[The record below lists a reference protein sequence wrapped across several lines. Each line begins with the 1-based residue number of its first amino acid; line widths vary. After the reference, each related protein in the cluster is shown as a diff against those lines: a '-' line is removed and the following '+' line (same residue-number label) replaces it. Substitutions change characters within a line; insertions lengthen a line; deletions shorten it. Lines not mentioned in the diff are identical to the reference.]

1 MGKTGGR
8 IREHPAVVL
17 AAGAMLLSGALLLHW
32 LGRLTFW
39 RDEWGFLLHRRG
51 WSVGTFLDPAVEH
64 LSTIPVLLYKLQ
76 LETFGMSSPRS
87 YQVVAV
93 IGFLASVALLFVYVR
108 LRLGEWLAL
117 AAILPILFFG
127 PSWDDLLFPY
137 QIGFFGS
144 MACGLAALLCL
155 DRASRGRDIAATVLL
170 ITGLLFS
177 DAGLPFVAAA
187 AVSVGL
193 DRDRLARAYVPVVP
207 AVLWVIWYLG
217 WGHTADTFV
226 SLHNAAN
233 VPSYVLDGVSSSL
246 ASWLGLNIPLGGVRA
261 SSLDWG
267 RPLLVL
273 GIAVAAWRLHRVGRI
288 PGQVLVALTV
298 LVGFWALTGL
308 NTSVFGLPTAGRYQ
322 YIGVIGLVLVAAEL
336 ARGVEIRRWVT
347 IAVLAVAVA
356 ASLAN
361 GSQLKNDAHG
371 LQGIAQ
377 QQRGGLAGLELARAY
392 VNPSLSLT
400 QENSGVDYLGL
411 LDAGSY
417 FSAVDAFGS
426 PAYSAA
432 ELPTAPEAGQVAADR
447 VSALGLEVGLVP
459 ALGEPRVACVTV
471 HPSPRPAVIRVPS
484 EFSGGLLLTASTGGT
499 QASLH
504 RFASDSFPVGLG
516 TLPRNRQQLLMIA
529 SDRSPQPW
537 SIQLS
542 GGGKVAAC
550 RSGAHG
556 S

>member
-1 MGKTGGR
+1 METTARR

-17 AAGAMLLSGALLLHW
+17 AAGAMLFSGALLLHW

-39 RDEWGFLLHRRG
+39 RDEWNFLLHRRS

-64 LSTIPVLLYKLQ
+64 LSTIPVLLYKVQ
-76 LETFGMSSPRS
+76 LEIFGMSSPRS

-93 IGFLASVALLFVYVR
+93 LGFLASIALLFIYVR

-117 AAILPILFFG
+117 AAILPILYLG

-144 MACGLAALLCL
+144 VACGLAALLCL
-155 DRASRGRDIAATVLL
+155 DRPSRGRDLAATFLL
-170 ITGLLFS
+170 STGLLFS
-177 DAGLPFVAAA
+177 DAGLPFVAAT

-193 DRDRLARAYVPVVP
+193 DRDRLQRAYVAVVP
-207 AVLWVIWYLG
+207 AVLWVVWYIG

-246 ASWLGLNIPLGGVRA
+246 ATWLGLNIPLGDVRA

-273 GIAVAAWRLHRVGRI
+273 GIALGAWRLQRLGRI
-288 PGQVLVALTV
+288 PGQLLVALTV

-308 NTSVFGLPTAGRYQ
+308 NTSVFGPPTAGRYQ
-322 YIGVIGLVLVAAEL
+322 YIGVVGLVLVAAEL
-336 ARGVEIRRWVT
+336 ARGLEIRRWMTV
-347 IAVLAVAVA
+347 AVLAVALAAGVA
-356 ASLAN
+356 NLSL
-361 GSQLKNDAHG
+361 LKTNAHG

-377 QQRGGLAGLELARAY
+377 QQRGGLAAIELARD
-392 VNPSLSLT
+392 VVSPDLQLT

-417 FSAVDAFGS
+417 LSAVDAFGS

-432 ELPTAPEAGQVAADR
+432 ELPNAPEAGRVAADR
-447 VSALGLEVGLVP
+447 VSALALQVALVP
-459 ALGEPRVACVTV
+459 APDATGTDCVTV
-471 HPSPRPAVIRVPS
+471 QPAANPAVIEVPPQ
-484 EFSGGLLLTASTGGT
+484 GLLLNAQSAGT
-499 QASLH
+499 RAALH
-504 RFASDSFPVGLG
+504 RFATESFPVSLG
-516 TLPRNRQQLLMIA
+516 MLPRGGQELLRIPP
-529 SDRSPQPW
+529 DRSPHPW
-537 SIQLS
+537 ALRLV
-542 GGGKVAAC
+542 GGGPVVAC
-550 RSGAHG
+550 RAQG
-556 S
+556 

>member
-1 MGKTGGR
+1 METTARR

-39 RDEWGFLLHRRG
+39 RDEWNFLLHRRSWG
-51 WSVGTFLDPAVEH
+51 ADTFLDPAVEH
-64 LSTIPVLLYKLQ
+64 LSTIPVLLYKVQ
-76 LETFGMSSPRS
+76 LEIFGMSSPLS

-93 IGFLASVALLFVYVR
+93 LGFLASVALLFVYVR

-117 AAILPILFFG
+117 AAILPILYLG

-144 MACGLAALLCL
+144 VACGLAALLCL
-155 DRASRGRDIAATVLL
+155 DRPTRGRDVAATILL
-170 ITGLLFS
+170 TTGLLFS
-177 DAGLPFVAAA
+177 DAGLPFVAAT

-193 DRDRLARAYVPVVP
+193 DRDRLRRAYVAVIP
-207 AVLWVIWYLG
+207 AALWIVWYLG

-233 VPSYVLDGVSSSL
+233 VASYVLDGVSSSL
-246 ASWLGLNIPLGGVRA
+246 ATWLGLNIPLGDVRA
-261 SSLDWG
+261 SSLEWG

-273 GIAVAAWRLHRVGRI
+273 AIGLGALRLQRLGRI
-288 PGQVLVALTV
+288 PGQLLVALTV

-308 NTSVFGLPTAGRYQ
+308 NTSVFGPPTAGRYQ
-322 YIGVIGLVLVAAEL
+322 YIGVVGLVLVAAEL
-336 ARGVEIRRWVT
+336 ARGLEIRRWVT

-356 ASLAN
+356 AGVANLSL
-361 GSQLKNDAHG
+361 LKTNAHG

-377 QQRGGLAGLELARAY
+377 QQRGGLAAIELARDS
-392 VNPSLSLT
+392 VSPDLQLT

-417 FSAVDAFGS
+417 LSAVDAFGS

-432 ELPTAPEAGQVAADR
+432 ELPNAPEAGRVAADR
-447 VSALGLEVGLVP
+447 VSALALQVALAP
-459 ALGEPRVACVTV
+459 APDATGSDCVTAQPAANPV
-471 HPSPRPAVIRVPS
+471 VIEVPRH
-484 EFSGGLLLTASTGGT
+484 GLLLTAQSAGT
-499 QASLH
+499 QAALH
-504 RFASDSFPVGLG
+504 RFATESFPVSLG
-516 TLPRNRQQLLMIA
+516 MLPRGRQELLRIPP
-529 SDRSPQPW
+529 DRSPHPW
-537 SIQLS
+537 ALQLV
-542 GGGKVAAC
+542 GGGPVVAC
-550 RSGAHG
+550 RAPG
-556 S
+556 